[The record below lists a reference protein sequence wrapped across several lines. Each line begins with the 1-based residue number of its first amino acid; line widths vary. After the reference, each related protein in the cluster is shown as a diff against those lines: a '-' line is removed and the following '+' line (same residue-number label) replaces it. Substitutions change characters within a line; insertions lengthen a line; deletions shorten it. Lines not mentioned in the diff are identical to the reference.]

1 MADEDDVIA
10 MALRDQNPLGI
21 GIGIPQN
28 DDPVDV
34 GEVTSV
40 AELVNKQVALEA
52 ELEALGAEVKR
63 VTGELEQVR
72 TRDLPEKMLEMNVSS
87 WTTTVGDRKLTVKL
101 DRVFFP
107 SIKKDDM
114 PAFVDWLK
122 KRGDEGIVTP
132 KFVLGYEKGQ
142 VDEAEAM
149 LAQLKEAFPDAP
161 VTYQPEVH
169 WATLRAYTKDVAT
182 DGDTVLPPFYT
193 YHETNISKITSKKA

>member
-1 MADEDDVIA
+1 MADEEDDVIA
-10 MALRDQNPLGI
+10 MAMREAAS
-21 GIGIPQN
+21 QN
-28 DDPVDV
+28 DDDEDGSVDV
-34 GEVTSV
+34 GEVTTV
-40 AELVNKQVALEA
+40 AELVNKQIALEQ
-52 ELEALGAEVKR
+52 ELANLAIETTR
-63 VTGELEQVR
+63 VTAELEQVR

-107 SIKKDDM
+107 SIKKEDM

-142 VDEAEAM
+142 VDQAETM
-149 LAQLKEAFPDAP
+149 YEQLKAAFPDAP
-161 VTYQPEVH
+161 VTYTPEIH
-169 WATLRAYTKDVAT
+169 WATLRSYTKDVAT
-182 DGDTVLPPFYT
+182 DGETKLPPFYK

>member
-1 MADEDDVIA
+1 MADEEDDVIA
-10 MALRDQNPLGI
+10 MAMREAAS
-21 GIGIPQN
+21 QN
-28 DDPVDV
+28 DDDEDGSVDV
-34 GEVTSV
+34 GEVTTV
-40 AELVNKQVALEA
+40 AELVNKQIALEQELAALEA
-52 ELEALGAEVKR
+52 ETKR

-107 SIKKDDM
+107 SIKKEDM

-142 VDEAEAM
+142 VDQAETM
-149 LAQLKEAFPDAP
+149 YEQLKAAFPDAP
-161 VTYQPEVH
+161 VTYTPEVH
-169 WATLRAYTKDVAT
+169 WATLRSYTKDVAT
-182 DGDTVLPPFYT
+182 DGETKLPPFYK

>member
-1 MADEDDVIA
+1 MAADEEDDVIA
-10 MALRDQNPLGI
+10 MAMREAAAGADG
-21 GIGIPQN
+21 
-28 DDPVDV
+28 DDEDSNVDV
-34 GEVTSV
+34 GEVTTV
-40 AELVNKQVALEA
+40 AELVNRQI
-52 ELEALGAEVKR
+52 ELEKQLEDLAAETKR

-142 VDEAEAM
+142 VDQADAM
-149 LAQLKEAFPDAP
+149 FEQLKAAFPDAP
-161 VTYQPEVH
+161 VVYTPEVH
-169 WATLRAYTKDVAT
+169 WATLRSYTKDVAT
-182 DGDTVLPPFYT
+182 DGETVLPSFYT